1 MLKRHL
7 RLTYWSPQMSWLP
20 AAVSLMCSDVFYSA
34 EQAALSGL
42 GQPSCTPV
50 VIEIDGG
57 LDEPETQGQATR
69 QWEQLEL

>member
-1 MLKRHL
+1 
-7 RLTYWSPQMSWLP
+7 MSWLP

-69 QWEQLEL
+69 Q